1 MKKLYTPEVE
11 QALTAVGIIAGFYA
25 LMAIAALFA

>member
-11 QALTAVGIIAGFYA
+11 QTLTAIGIIAGFYA
-25 LMAIAALFA
+25 LMAIVAFFA